1 MDKGITNLEFNNFF
15 ENEEKQDIKNNYM
28 GGYSMDSITRY
39 INFYKVIKKRNGK
52 YLFAIFDTDRHN
64 KPGTQWRRFMDIHPP
79 PPPKKKKKKIYY
91 YLIA

>member
-28 GGYSMDSITRY
+28 GGYSMDQK
-39 INFYKVIKKRNGK
+39 KVIKKRNGK

-79 PPPKKKKKKIYY
+79 PHPPKKKKKIYY